1 MLKITNLETTYNDI
15 VLALKGISIKITPG
29 QIVTLLGANG
39 AGKTTTINTISGIR
53 KTINLE
59 VEEGSIEFEGDN
71 LTQKEPFEIVSKGI
85 IQVPEGRRIFSEMTV
100 DENLKIGSYSLT
112 NRSAYIDLRE
122 KVFEYFPILRQRI
135 NQLAGY
141 MSGGEQQM
149 LAIARA
155 LVSHPKVIMLDEPSL
170 GLAPL
175 IVQEIFNIIQRIN
188 REEKLTF
195 LLVEQN
201 ANMALSIS
209 HYGYI
214 METGRIVMEGPSD
227 ELMQDKDIREFYLGL
242 SETGQRK
249 NYRDIKHYKRR
260 KRWLS

>member
-1 MLKITNLETTYNDI
+1 MLKITNLETTYNDV
-15 VLALKGISIKITPG
+15 VLALKGISIEIAPG
-29 QIVTLLGANG
+29 QIVALLGANG

-53 KTINLE
+53 NTINLE
-59 VEEGSIEFEGDN
+59 VEDGIVEFDGDN
-71 LTQKEPFEIVSKGI
+71 LTHKEPYEIVSKGI
-85 IQVPEGRRIFSEMTV
+85 IQVPEGRRIFAEMTV
-100 DENLKIGSYSLT
+100 EENLKIGSYSLA
-112 NRSAYIDLRE
+112 NRSEFNQHRE
-122 KVFEYFPILRQRI
+122 MVFDYFPILSQRTG
-135 NQLAGY
+135 QLAGY

-155 LVSHPKVIMLDEPSL
+155 LVVSPKLIMLDEPSL

-175 IVQEIFNIIQRIN
+175 FVQEIFEIIKRIN
-188 REEKLTF
+188 QEEHLTI

-209 HYGYI
+209 DYGYI
-214 METGRIVMEGPSD
+214 METGRIVMEGPSS
-227 ELMQDKDIREFYLGL
+227 ELQQDKDIREFYLGL

-249 NYRDIKHYKRR
+249 NYRDVKHYRRR